1 MAQDDG
7 DLVSLLIFGG
17 IGYLIWINRDKI
29 APLFSRSSTT
39 TTTTSSTP
47 STSQWFTN
55 PKVQYAPQSQSGQ
68 MTGTPQ
74 HPSGYVPSFQQLGMP
89 AAQGSIFQNPA
100 RNATP
105 KTAPEMAMPD
115 MSHWNDTPIL
125 QTSPNTGR
133 SAPDAPPDTDAAA
146 WALWESR
153 RHCYYITGA
162 PIDPPPAG
170 C

>member
-1 MAQDDG
+1 MADD
-7 DLVSLLIFGG
+7 DLVTPLVFLG
-17 IGYLIWINRDKI
+17 IGYLIWRNWNQI
-29 APLFSRSSTT
+29 APLFSRSPSTT
-39 TTTTSSTP
+39 TSNAAP
-47 STSQWFTN
+47 ATSQWFTN
-55 PKVQYAPQSQSGQ
+55 PKVQYAPTQSGQ

-100 RNATP
+100 WNATP

-133 SAPDAPPDTDAAA
+133 SAPDAAPDTDPAA